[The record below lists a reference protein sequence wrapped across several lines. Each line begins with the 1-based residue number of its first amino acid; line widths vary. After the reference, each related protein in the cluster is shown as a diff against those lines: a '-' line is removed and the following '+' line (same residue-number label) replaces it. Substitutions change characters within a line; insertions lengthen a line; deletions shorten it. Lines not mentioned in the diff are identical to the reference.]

1 MASHRTGATMPSEK
15 FSARLSMAAR
25 EMPAASSA
33 AVSRPTMCDTAT
45 RAAVMSPL
53 PSVTATSRHVP
64 MQAALR
70 DQCAGKQGRGQDA
83 GGPAEQFALHEE
95 SNSADDGDEDRD
107 RGDACGPPRVCCQRS
122 RD

>member
-45 RAAVMSPL
+45 RAAVDVSL
-53 PSVTATSRHVP
+53 AERDGDVRHVP

-70 DQCAGKQGRGQDA
+70 DQCAGK
-83 GGPAEQFALHEE
+83 
-95 SNSADDGDEDRD
+95 
-107 RGDACGPPRVCCQRS
+107 
-122 RD
+122 